1 MCRVVIHS
9 RQPSPY
15 PTSLIMGT
23 ISEAYPGGVNIVLKH
38 GHGVEDAQ
46 WVEVK
51 QIKNAL
57 EGGAGRPDAEAE
69 GAVL

>member
-1 MCRVVIHS
+1 
-9 RQPSPY
+9 
-15 PTSLIMGT
+15 MGT
-23 ISEAYPGGVNIVLKH
+23 ISEASPGGVNIVLKH